1 MAVGSLAGALIAARR
16 AKPRAA
22 IVEGAG
28 LGFGGVAIVSGLM
41 PTYVSLAAVLPLVGL
56 ASLTMV
62 TSANAMIQLT
72 TSPVMRGRVS
82 ALYLMIFM
90 GGTPAGAPI
99 IGWVGEEFGARW
111 TLIGG
116 GIASILGIAAAALY
130 YLRHEDRS
138 REHWRRTAVDLRTGR
153 ARVRAG

>member
-1 MAVGSLAGALIAARR
+1 
-16 AKPRAA
+16 
-22 IVEGAG
+22 
-28 LGFGGVAIVSGLM
+28 
-41 PTYVSLAAVLPLVGL
+41 
-56 ASLTMV
+56 
-62 TSANAMIQLT
+62 
-72 TSPVMRGRVS
+72 
-82 ALYLMIFM
+82 M

-138 REHWRRTAVDLRTGR
+138 REHWRRTALDLRVRRTG
-153 ARVRAG
+153 AAV